1 MGKSITILYSAK
13 DTRKK
18 KPLVDRI
25 FKGDIVKAK
34 TFKSK
39 TEAAKFKKKIGKN
52 YMSTGYGQAR

>member
-18 KPLVDRI
+18 KPLFDRI
-25 FKGDIVKAK
+25 VGGEVVKSK

-39 TEAAKFKKKIGKN
+39 AEAMKFKKKVGKK
-52 YMSTGYGQAR
+52 YLSTGYGKAR